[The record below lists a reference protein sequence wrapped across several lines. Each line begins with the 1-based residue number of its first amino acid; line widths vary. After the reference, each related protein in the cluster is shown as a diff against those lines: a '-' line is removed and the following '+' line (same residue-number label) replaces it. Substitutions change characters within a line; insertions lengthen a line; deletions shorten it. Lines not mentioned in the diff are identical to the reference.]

1 MVGLCGQISGCV
13 KPSVKRFFFGVL
25 FIHHCKTFIKAD
37 QTSSFYPSMNDILYQ
52 KYLKKTKCHCDN
64 VFLSEATKTSKQK
77 ARISHFRSTSGQ
89 QFCSRISCLHTFGRP
104 KTTSCSLLSHAPQ
117 NVLLDLARLNSESSK
132 TCLCLAVI
140 LMHLFKFRDGLYW
153 WIISILDTRL
163 CFTCS
168 TVLQS
173 G

>member
-1 MVGLCGQISGCV
+1 MWKFIGLTYLFLERERWVKNPNFVTSNMYVNSPDQWRISYLTCRPSLIFNKEWI
-13 KPSVKRFFFGVL
+13 KPRKHGWLVWTNIRLRKTISEALFFFGVL
-25 FIHHCKTFIKAD
+25 FIHQCKTFIKAD

-104 KTTSCSLLSHAPQ
+104 
-117 NVLLDLARLNSESSK
+117 
-132 TCLCLAVI
+132 
-140 LMHLFKFRDGLYW
+140 
-153 WIISILDTRL
+153 
-163 CFTCS
+163 
-168 TVLQS
+168 
-173 G
+173 